1 MRRHSTLAG
10 LVFCAG
16 LLAAPVLAAVRVY
29 VKIAPPP
36 PPAEVRVVAPGAG
49 YVWVGGFH
57 RWNGTAYAWVPG
69 RWVLPPRPHVVWV
82 PGHWKHISHGWY
94 WVEGRWK

>member
-1 MRRHSTLAG
+1 MKRHSTLA
-10 LVFCAG
+10 LVLSAG
-16 LLAAPVLAAVRVY
+16 LLAAPVFAGTHVY

-49 YVWVGGFH
+49 YVWIGGFH
-57 RWNGTAYAWVPG
+57 RWNGTAYVWVPG
-69 RWVLPPRPHVVWV
+69 RWALPPRPHVVWV
-82 PGHWKHISHGWY
+82 PGHWRHVSHGWY